1 MSLSP
6 SFPHPDVFNPLSKS
20 PMARYKLPVGTVQVA
35 TKFPMG
41 PVVVNILLDIKQD
54 AASVKVDITSR
65 VDLLLTNECDYLLL

>member
-1 MSLSP
+1 M
-6 SFPHPDVFNPLSKS
+6 
-20 PMARYKLPVGTVQVA
+20 QVA